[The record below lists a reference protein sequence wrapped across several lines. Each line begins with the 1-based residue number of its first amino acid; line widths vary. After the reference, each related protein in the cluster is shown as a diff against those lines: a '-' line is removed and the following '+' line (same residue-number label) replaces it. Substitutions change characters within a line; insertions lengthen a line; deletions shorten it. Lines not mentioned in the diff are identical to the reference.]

1 MKRRELLRHLAKE
14 RGVGNVTSTVISK
27 IWIVSSIVCQR
38 LGVQCTREPAIPR
51 LESALE
57 IRAVNR
63 ELRLG
68 NYERFDR

>member
-1 MKRRELLRHLAKE
+1 M
-14 RGVGNVTSTVISK
+14 GNVTSTVISK

-57 IRAVNR
+57 IYVHLSIICNDVALAQARQNLLA
-63 ELRLG
+63 G
-68 NYERFDR
+68 NSIF